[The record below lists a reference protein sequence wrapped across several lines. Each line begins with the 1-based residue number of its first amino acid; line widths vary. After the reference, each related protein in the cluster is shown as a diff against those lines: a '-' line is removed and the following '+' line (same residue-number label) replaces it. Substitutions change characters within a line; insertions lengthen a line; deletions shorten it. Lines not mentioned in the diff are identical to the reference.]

1 MISMIRT
8 TFFCLLAISSFTH
21 AATPV
26 SGFYAGGFFGAT
38 YEQDI
43 NFNVT
48 NPSGYI
54 PTSVVGTTG
63 TGTLGYDIL
72 VDAGGQLGYR
82 FCDNYRV
89 EIQGLYNK
97 NPYNFL
103 RIGNYTLRNNSSS
116 TTGLR
121 LNGSTSAGIGFFN
134 AYYDF
139 LGDDS
144 ERSMAPF
151 VGLGVG
157 YAYVYNVAKL
167 FYDNNLINPS
177 GTGAKLS
184 KTAPAGQ
191 AILGLSYFMDDFM
204 SVGIDARYYA
214 TASTTFT
221 NRLNKSFDT
230 QMQIYAVNLFFNG
243 ALEFG

>member
-8 TFFCLLAISSFTH
+8 TFFSLLAISSFTH

-38 YEQDI
+38 YQHNI

-48 NPSGYI
+48 NTTSYI
-54 PTSVVGTTG
+54 PTSVVGTNDTG
-63 TGTLGYDIL
+63 ILGYSVL

-89 EIQGLYNK
+89 EIQGLYNN

-103 RIGNYTLRNNSSS
+103 RIGNYTFRNNTSS
-116 TTGLR
+116 TAGLR
-121 LNGSTSAGIGFFN
+121 LDGSTTSGIGFFN

-144 ERSMAPF
+144 ESSVAPF

-157 YAYVYNVAKL
+157 YAYIYNVAKL
-167 FYDNNLINPS
+167 YYNDVLVNPT

-191 AILGLSYFMDDFM
+191 VILGMSYFMDDFM
-204 SVGIDARYYA
+204 SVGVDARYYA

-221 NRLNKSFDT
+221 NRLNNSFDT